1 MIILIYFVWPQVTF
15 RNVPVY
21 ITYLIHNFS
30 TAQSFLRKTP
40 VDSRAIYKQ
49 KKLYNNYNYT
59 VIPMVNLNCPVNL
72 LFYLQIFFFL
82 TVKRTLQRK
91 PVKNMNSIQN
101 LYFIFKNII
110 VSLNTTL
117 NQISSLIL

>member
-15 RNVPVY
+15 RNEPVY

-30 TAQSFLRKTP
+30 TAQSFLRKTA

-72 LFYLQIFFFL
+72 LFYLQIFFL

-91 PVKNMNSIQN
+91 PSEEHE
-101 LYFIFKNII
+101 LHTEFIFYF
-110 VSLNTTL
+110 
-117 NQISSLIL
+117 

>member
-30 TAQSFLRKTP
+30 TAQSFLRKTA

-72 LFYLQIFFFL
+72 LFYLQFFFFFDCE
-82 TVKRTLQRK
+82 
-91 PVKNMNSIQN
+91 KNPPEKTSEEHE
-101 LYFIFKNII
+101 LHTEFIFYF
-110 VSLNTTL
+110 
-117 NQISSLIL
+117 